1 MTTEATLIEKIRR
14 AIPSRPGGFL
24 RLGIG
29 DDAAVLRGF
38 TRGRP
43 ARGVPSDWVFTSDSF
58 LEGVHFLPGR
68 HPARAV
74 GYKALARTLSDIAA
88 MGAVPR
94 VFLLNLAFPQK
105 LTGSWLDQFLGGMAR
120 AARNFRV
127 VLAGGDIAQFP
138 FVAISIAVLG
148 EVPTGKAVKRSGARP
163 GDLLLVSGTLGA
175 AQLGLELILRHGKPT
190 GSLLRSP
197 ALRTHL
203 FPNPRLELGAWL
215 AGRGLVSAMID
226 TSDGFS
232 TDLARLCQASR
243 VGVHVWA
250 GRLPGV
256 QVAPGLRRKGF
267 SSLELALY
275 GGEDYELVFAVP
287 SRLARRIPSSHRGV
301 RLTQVGEFVRG
312 REVRLIDS
320 DERASKLAPRG
331 WDHFR

>member
-43 ARGVPSDWVFTSDSF
+43 ARDVPSDWVFTSDSF

-243 VGVHVWA
+243 VGVRVWA
-250 GRLPGV
+250 SHIPAVRIPLSLSRSVLSP
-256 QVAPGLRRKGF
+256 
-267 SSLELALY
+267 LELALH

-312 REVRLIDS
+312 REVRLVDS
-320 DERASKLAPRG
+320 DGRASRLAPRG